1 MGDNCED
8 KIYYILKK
16 LITFKTDYMNLHI
29 VL

>member
-1 MGDNCED
+1 MGANCED
-8 KIYYILKK
+8 KIYILKK